1 MRRKAAETTIMTD
14 TLWGAVIVAAGSG
27 SRFGGDIPKQFTFV
41 RGKRVVDYSVSIFR
55 PLVDHLV
62 VVTPAGDDWQRWW
75 TPPPGVNT
83 VHGGGRRQDS
93 VMNGLKFLHSRGV
106 SRVLIHD
113 GARPLADKDC
123 VMRVMEALNE
133 NAAVIPVIPV
143 HDTVKKVSGN
153 TVEKTLP
160 RDELRLS
167 QTPQGFHLPELME
180 VLAAAGEITDEAS
193 AFEEAGREVST
204 VEGSWKNIKITDSS
218 DGELVSLLAGEAER
232 VTGTGLD
239 FHPFDPGRP
248 LYFCGCRLSDTDGL
262 MGHSDGDV
270 VLHAVADAILSASRL
285 GDIGTLFPP
294 SDSRWKNADSSL
306 LLGSCVAMVKQAGW
320 EIQRLDVTVIGERPK
335 ISPVREMLIRRLA
348 EIAGIST
355 GKIWIKGTTTNT
367 IGDLAR
373 GMGVGCSVLTELVRR
388 SP

>member
-1 MRRKAAETTIMTD
+1 MTD

-27 SRFGGDIPKQFTFV
+27 SRFGGDVPKQFTLIS
-41 RGKRVVDYSVSIFR
+41 GERVINYSVRVFSS
-55 PLVDHLV
+55 LVDHLV
-62 VVTPAGDDWQRWW
+62 VVTPAGDEWHRWW
-75 TPPPGVNT
+75 TPPPGVDT
-83 VHGGGRRQDS
+83 VHGGRRRQDS

-113 GARPLADKDC
+113 GARPLADTEC
-123 VMRVMEALNE
+123 VLRVMEALNE
-133 NAAVIPVIPV
+133 NVAVIPVIPV
-143 HDTVKKVSGN
+143 RDTVKKVSGN
-153 TVEKTLP
+153 TVEETLP

-180 VLAAAGEITDEAS
+180 VLADAGDITDEAS
-193 AFEEAGREVST
+193 AFEDAGREVNT

-218 DGELVSLLAGEAER
+218 DGELVSLLAGKADR
-232 VTGTGLD
+232 VIGTGLD
-239 FHPFDPGRP
+239 FHPFDSGRP

-270 VLHAVADAILSASRL
+270 VLHAVADAILSASRM
-285 GDIGTLFPP
+285 GDIGTLFPA

-306 LLGSCVAMVKQAGW
+306 LLGSCVAMVKRAGW

-335 ISPVREMLIRRLA
+335 ISPVRELLIHRLA
-348 EIAGIST
+348 EITDISPE
-355 GKIWIKGTTTNT
+355 KIWIKGTTTNT

-373 GMGVGCSVLTELVRR
+373 GTGVGCSVLTELVRR